1 MLIYKKLWGR
11 FMSIWEIFFGVVLIV
26 IGFFLT
32 LVVIL
37 QEGKD
42 NGLSGAIQGGSSE
55 SFLNT
60 GGNRTKD
67 AKLKRLTTFF
77 AILFFIIVILTNV
90 ISIATKTK

>member
-1 MLIYKKLWGR
+1 
-11 FMSIWEIFFGVVLIV
+11 MSVLEIVFGVSLLVA
-26 IGFFLT
+26 GFFLIF
-32 LVVIL
+32 VVLL

-67 AKLKRLTTFF
+67 ARLKRATTFF
-77 AILFFIIVILTNV
+77 AIVFFLIVIATNILAIV
-90 ISIATKTK
+90 SKSK

>member
-1 MLIYKKLWGR
+1 
-11 FMSIWEIFFGVVLIV
+11 MSVFEIVCGIALLL

-77 AILFFIIVILTNV
+77 AILFFIIVILTN
-90 ISIATKTK
+90 IFSIIKKAK

>member
-1 MLIYKKLWGR
+1 MLFKQEVKIN
-11 FMSIWEIFFGVVLIV
+11 MSVFEIVCGILLLI
-26 IGFFLT
+26 IGFFLIF
-32 LVVIL
+32 VVIL

-42 NGLSGAIQGGSSE
+42 NGLSGAIQGGSAE

-77 AILFFIIVILTNV
+77 AILFFIIVILTN
-90 ISIATKTK
+90 IFAIATKTQ

>member
-1 MLIYKKLWGR
+1 MEIN
-11 FMSIWEIFFGVVLIV
+11 MSVLEIIFGVSLLIA
-26 IGFFLT
+26 GFFLIF
-32 LVVIL
+32 VVLL

-67 AKLKRLTTFF
+67 ARLRRATTFF
-77 AILFFIIVILTNV
+77 AIVFFLIVIATNILAIV
-90 ISIATKTK
+90 SKSK

>member
-1 MLIYKKLWGR
+1 
-11 FMSIWEIFFGVVLIV
+11 MSVFEIVCGIALLL

-67 AKLKRLTTFF
+67 AKLKRTLYG
-77 AILFFIIVILTNV
+77 LTNEDEFV
-90 ISIATKTK
+90 SEYLTNQNFLIYFPLVYLKK